1 MIDDSTYQVNI
12 SWFTEGSETP
22 LDGYDQIM
30 VFKFVEDHW
39 QIVSYS
45 KNKNFSKNL
54 KLF

>member
-45 KNKNFSKNL
+45 KK
-54 KLF
+54 